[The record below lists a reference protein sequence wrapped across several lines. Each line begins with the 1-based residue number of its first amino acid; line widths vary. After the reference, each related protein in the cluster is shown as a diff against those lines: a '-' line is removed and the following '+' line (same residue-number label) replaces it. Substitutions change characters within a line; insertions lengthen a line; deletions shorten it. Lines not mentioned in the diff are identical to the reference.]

1 MDAIATDVGCR
12 TSPGLAALA
21 CLAQP
26 APSAPW
32 CPAKVHHLHTFAGRG
47 SASDHPDIAVSTGV
61 RPDGGKSQDAG
72 SSRNDHAGAEIF
84 HRLAVGGQFPKLGRR
99 SIRRSLCPHSDRTPK
114 HGLLEGHTRCWCTPT
129 DAACEPLHSPEGVG
143 CLVHLTSRLRSRRR
157 DQSGR
162 GLEATPGFVCLFI
175 LFLLIERVA
184 TGVIPYLVCV
194 GGP

>member
-1 MDAIATDVGCR
+1 LDAIATDVGCR

-47 SASDHPDIAVSTGV
+47 SASNHPDIAVFTGY
-61 RPDGGKSQDAG
+61 DLMGE
-72 SSRNDHAGAEIF
+72 NDHAGAEIF
-84 HRLAVGGQFPKLGRR
+84 HRLAVGGQFPRLGRR

-114 HGLLEGHTRCWCTPT
+114 HGLLEGHTRCSRTPT

-162 GLEATPGFVCLFI
+162 GLEATPGFVCLFT
-175 LFLLIERVA
+175 LFLLIERGA
-184 TGVIPYLVCV
+184 TGVIPYLVCA